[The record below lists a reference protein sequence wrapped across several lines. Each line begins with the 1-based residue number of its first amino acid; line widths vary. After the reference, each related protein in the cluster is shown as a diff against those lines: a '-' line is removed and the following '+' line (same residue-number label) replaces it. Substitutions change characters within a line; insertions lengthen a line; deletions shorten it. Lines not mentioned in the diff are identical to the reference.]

1 MSNRFPRRIAL
12 GLSLLCLSPLA
23 RAEEKE
29 LVKPAIAAAAT
40 AALPTLSA
48 DEMIAAGERA
58 TKAADKLGWR
68 LGCQAWTFNKRS
80 LFDTIDQVHA
90 LGLHYIE
97 AFPGQMVDRDKAV
110 KMDPGMSAETM
121 AAIKKKLAESDIKI
135 VSFGV
140 TGIPGDEAGA
150 RKFFE
155 WAKAMELETIVSEPN
170 ENQFDVL
177 NKLVDE
183 FGINLALHN
192 HPNPSH
198 YWNPDTVLKVT
209 EGRSKRIGSCADVG
223 HWQRSGIPPIEAMKK
238 LQGRMIES
246 HFKDLSK
253 FDDKSA
259 HDVPW
264 GTGTGD
270 AKAMMREFQNQGAKI
285 TFLVEYEHFTPGL
298 VQDVAHSVKFFGE
311 TCEQLEAEKKVSAQ

>member
-1 MSNRFPRRIAL
+1 MIDRLVRRFAL

-23 RAEEKE
+23 RAEDKDLLQSAKAGVE
-29 LVKPAIAAAAT
+29 AAAAQ
-40 AALPTLSA
+40 AVPMSA
-48 DEMIAAGERA
+48 EEMKAAGEHA
-58 TKAADKLGWR
+58 TQSAEKLGWR

-80 LFDTIDQVHA
+80 MFDTIDQVNA
-90 LGLHYIE
+90 LGLHYLE
-97 AFPGQMVDRDKAV
+97 AFPGQMVDKDKNV
-110 KMDPGMSAETM
+110 KMGPGLSAEDKE
-121 AAIKKKLAESDIKI
+121 AIKKKLADSHVKL

-140 TGIPGDEAGA
+140 TGIPADEAGA

-155 WAKAMELETIVSEPN
+155 WAKEMGIETIVSEPD
-170 ENQFDVL
+170 EKQFDVL

-183 FGINLALHN
+183 FGINVALHN

-198 YWNPDTVLKVT
+198 YWNPDTVLRVT

-223 HWQRSGIPPIEAMKK
+223 HWQRSGIPPLEAMKK
-238 LQGRMIES
+238 LQGKMIES
-246 HFKDLSK
+246 HFKDLNQFGK
-253 FDDKSA
+253 NNA

-270 AKAMMREFQNQGAKI
+270 AKAMMKEFLAQNAKI
-285 TFLVEYEHFTPGL
+285 TFLIEYEHFTPGL

-311 TCEQLEAEKKVSAQ
+311 ACDQLSAGK